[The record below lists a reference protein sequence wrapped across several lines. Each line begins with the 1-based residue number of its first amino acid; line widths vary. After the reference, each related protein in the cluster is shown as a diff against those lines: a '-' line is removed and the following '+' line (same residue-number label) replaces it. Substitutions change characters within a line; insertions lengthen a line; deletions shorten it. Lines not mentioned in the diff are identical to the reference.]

1 MLWAVT
7 GVTFVL
13 TIMVV
18 ISLVYAFSRGGTEV
32 AGRLSQVMAPPP
44 VVRGEKFSEKQKE
57 RVREGLAFL
66 GKLLPAAAGKQAT
79 RAQLMMIRAG
89 YRSAD
94 AMLVI
99 RGVKLLLPIALILLV
114 FSTGLYRYNPFFIVV
129 AAAAAGFLLPEM
141 WLLSRIKARKRRL
154 RLGLPDGLDLL
165 VICVEVGLGL
175 DQAILR
181 VSQELRIVHPEL
193 SEELQLVNLEMRV
206 GKTRIE
212 ALRDLS
218 WRTGLDDL
226 KTLVAMLI
234 QTERFCIS
242 AQVLQEFYVAAQK
255 RYPGIPL
262 SEQEAVEWVG
272 WLETF
277 CEVVTDVFLIQQ
289 AIETARNFRI
299 SYWDAAIVAAAVR
312 ASAPVLYSEDL
323 NHGQRYGAV
332 QVINPFRLR

>member
-1 MLWAVT
+1 MTARC
-7 GVTFVL
+7 FVD
-13 TIMVV
+13 TNV
-18 ISLVYAFSRGGTEV
+18 LVYA
-32 AGRLSQVMAPPP
+32 AMAKDDEPD
-44 VVRGEKFSEKQKE
+44 KY
-57 RVREGLAFL
+57 A
-66 GKLLPAAAGKQAT
+66 
-79 RAQLMMIRAG
+79 
-89 YRSAD
+89 
-94 AMLVI
+94 
-99 RGVKLLLPIALILLV
+99 IA
-114 FSTGLYRYNPFFIVV
+114 N
-129 AAAAAGFLLPEM
+129 E
-141 WLLSRIKARKRRL
+141 
-154 RLGLPDGLDLL
+154 
-165 VICVEVGLGL
+165 
-175 DQAILR
+175 
-181 VSQELRIVHPEL
+181 
-193 SEELQLVNLEMRV
+193 
-206 GKTRIE
+206 
-212 ALRDLS
+212 
-218 WRTGLDDL
+218 
-226 KTLVAMLI
+226 LI